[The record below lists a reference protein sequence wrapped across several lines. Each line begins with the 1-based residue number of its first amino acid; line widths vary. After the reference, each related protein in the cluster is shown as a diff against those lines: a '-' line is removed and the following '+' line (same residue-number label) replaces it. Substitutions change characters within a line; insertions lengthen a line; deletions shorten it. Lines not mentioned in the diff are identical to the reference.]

1 MVIQEHKVNLLILI
15 NKDMVKLLKK
25 HQKLKV
31 LENGVWV
38 VMVTNLTLNDNI

>member
-1 MVIQEHKVNLLILI
+1 MVILGHKVNLLILI

>member
-1 MVIQEHKVNLLILI
+1 MVILGHKVNLLILI
-15 NKDMVKLLKK
+15 NNDMVKLLKK